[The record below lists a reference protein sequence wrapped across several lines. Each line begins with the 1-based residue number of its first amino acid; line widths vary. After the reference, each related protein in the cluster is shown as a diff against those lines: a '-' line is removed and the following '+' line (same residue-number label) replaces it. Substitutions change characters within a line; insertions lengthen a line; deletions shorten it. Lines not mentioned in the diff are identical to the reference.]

1 MPDRLADKERS
12 EALAQMHLIKI
23 LRAYMLHMVGEV
35 PGYKALVLDKDTM
48 RISSTQFGR
57 TELAEYNVV
66 HIERLDSNDSKEHLE
81 LKASNSRSSV
91 ARPSTAQQQP
101 QQQNPLSMA
110 TLAAAK
116 DLFTHSSGKSTV
128 ANNSC

>member
-57 TELAEYNVV
+57 TELAEHNVV

-81 LKASNSRSSV
+81 LKASNSRSSA
-91 ARPSTAQQQP
+91 ARHSAAQQQL
-101 QQQNPLSMA
+101 QQQNL
-110 TLAAAK
+110 
-116 DLFTHSSGKSTV
+116 
-128 ANNSC
+128 

>member
-1 MPDRLADKERS
+1 MADKERS

-57 TELAEYNVV
+57 TELAEHNVV
-66 HIERLDSNDSKEHLE
+66 HIERLDGNDSKEHLE

-91 ARPSTAQQQP
+91 VQPSTAQQQL
-101 QQQNPLSMA
+101 QQQNPGSMV
-110 TLAAAK
+110 TVAAAE
-116 DLFTHSSGKSTV
+116 D
-128 ANNSC
+128 

>member
-1 MPDRLADKERS
+1 MADKERS

-57 TELAEYNVV
+57 TELAEHNVV

-81 LKASNSRSSV
+81 LKASDGRSSV
-91 ARPSTAQQQP
+91 ARLSTAQKQL
-101 QQQNPLSMA
+101 QQQNPRSIS
-110 TLAAAK
+110 LARAE
-116 DLFTHSSGKSTV
+116 D
-128 ANNSC
+128 